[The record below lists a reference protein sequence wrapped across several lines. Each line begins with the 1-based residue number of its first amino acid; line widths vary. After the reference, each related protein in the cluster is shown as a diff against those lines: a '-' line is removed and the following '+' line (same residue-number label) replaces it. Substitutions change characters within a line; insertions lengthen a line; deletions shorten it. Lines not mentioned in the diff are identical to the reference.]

1 MNLLHNAT
9 IIDSGKRFRGY
20 LAFENEY
27 ITHVGCGNV
36 PQALVELAGS
46 NIADMHG
53 AYIIPGVIDDQV
65 HFRDPGLTHKG
76 DIATESA
83 AAAAGGVTSFMDMPN
98 TNPSTTT
105 VADLE
110 RKLDRANAVS
120 TVNYSLFF
128 RSHEQQYRRVAKGRL
143 HPYTWGKAVFGFFNW
158 KYAC

>member
-83 AAAAGGVTSFMDMPN
+83 AAAAEIG
-98 TNPSTTT
+98 
-105 VADLE
+105 
-110 RKLDRANAVS
+110 RAHV
-120 TVNYSLFF
+120 
-128 RSHEQQYRRVAKGRL
+128 
-143 HPYTWGKAVFGFFNW
+143 
-158 KYAC
+158 